1 MEAPHHDALTHQALR
16 GIALMSTES
25 IQPNC
30 SNNAAWNDPSA
41 GMGLRLL
48 ALLGS
53 VVLTLFN
60 PQVRIDRRGFA
71 IGLVGWLLAAA
82 AAYALMD
89 PIADAAWISDSAI
102 LVIAKIYGWAAGLW
116 SIGVTVLCA
125 RRAHDCGFR
134 APGHC
139 CSLQPGSISSFCLH
153 ASACRGAQR
162 AWHGPGPMMRP
173 NFFTARIKRSAG
185 TNNHPN
191 EGRCGKIAH
200 CTSFFLFERQT
211 QWLMQSARA
220 CW

>member
-1 MEAPHHDALTHQALR
+1 METPHHDALTHQALR

-125 RRAHDCGFR
+125 RRAHDFGLSGAWALLLSAAGVNILFLLACLCLPGRPEGLAWPR
-134 APGHC
+134 ADDAAELFHGTH
-139 CSLQPGSISSFCLH
+139 QTV
-153 ASACRGAQR
+153 CR
-162 AWHGPGPMMRP
+162 
-173 NFFTARIKRSAG
+173 
-185 TNNHPN
+185 N
-191 EGRCGKIAH
+191 E
-200 CTSFFLFERQT
+200 
-211 QWLMQSARA
+211 
-220 CW
+220 

>member
-102 LVIAKIYGWAAGLW
+102 W
-116 SIGVTVLCA
+116 
-125 RRAHDCGFR
+125 
-134 APGHC
+134 
-139 CSLQPGSISSFCLH
+139 
-153 ASACRGAQR
+153 
-162 AWHGPGPMMRP
+162 
-173 NFFTARIKRSAG
+173 
-185 TNNHPN
+185 
-191 EGRCGKIAH
+191 
-200 CTSFFLFERQT
+200 
-211 QWLMQSARA
+211 
-220 CW
+220 

>member
-89 PIADAAWISDSAI
+89 PRQCDFGDCQDLRLGSGPVEHRRNRALCKKSARFWAFGRLGTAA
-102 LVIAKIYGWAAGLW
+102 
-116 SIGVTVLCA
+116 LCS
-125 RRAHDCGFR
+125 RGQY
-134 APGHC
+134 
-139 CSLQPGSISSFCLH
+139 SL
-153 ASACRGAQR
+153 SACMPLPAGASR
-162 AWHGPGPMMRP
+162 GPGM
-173 NFFTARIKRSAG
+173 AQ
-185 TNNHPN
+185 
-191 EGRCGKIAH
+191 GR
-200 CTSFFLFERQT
+200 
-211 QWLMQSARA
+211 
-220 CW
+220 

>member
-102 LVIAKIYGWAAGLW
+102 LVIAKIYGSGPLEHRRNRALCKKSARFWAFGRLGTAA
-116 SIGVTVLCA
+116 LCS
-125 RRAHDCGFR
+125 RGQY
-134 APGHC
+134 P
-139 CSLQPGSISSFCLH
+139 L
-153 ASACRGAQR
+153 SAC
-162 AWHGPGPMMRP
+162 MSL
-173 NFFTARIKRSAG
+173 SAG
-185 TNNHPN
+185 ASRGPSM
-191 EGRCGKIAH
+191 A
-200 CTSFFLFERQT
+200 
-211 QWLMQSARA
+211 QSR
-220 CW
+220 

>member
-30 SNNAAWNDPSA
+30 SNNSAWNDPSA

-102 LVIAKIYGWAAGLW
+102 LVIAKTL
-116 SIGVTVLCA
+116 
-125 RRAHDCGFR
+125 
-134 APGHC
+134 
-139 CSLQPGSISSFCLH
+139 SLIHISEPTRLQLSRMPS
-153 ASACRGAQR
+153 SA
-162 AWHGPGPMMRP
+162 
-173 NFFTARIKRSAG
+173 
-185 TNNHPN
+185 
-191 EGRCGKIAH
+191 
-200 CTSFFLFERQT
+200 
-211 QWLMQSARA
+211 
-220 CW
+220 

>member
-82 AAYALMD
+82 AAD
-89 PIADAAWISDSAI
+89 GSD
-102 LVIAKIYGWAAGLW
+102 
-116 SIGVTVLCA
+116 
-125 RRAHDCGFR
+125 R
-134 APGHC
+134 
-139 CSLQPGSISSFCLH
+139 
-153 ASACRGAQR
+153 
-162 AWHGPGPMMRP
+162 
-173 NFFTARIKRSAG
+173 
-185 TNNHPN
+185 
-191 EGRCGKIAH
+191 
-200 CTSFFLFERQT
+200 
-211 QWLMQSARA
+211 
-220 CW
+220 

>member
-125 RRAHDCGFR
+125 RRAHVLGFR

-153 ASACRGAQR
+153 ASVCRGVQR

-173 NFFTARIKRSAG
+173 NFSTARIKRSAE

-200 CTSFFLFERQT
+200 CTRYFYLRDK
-211 QWLMQSARA
+211 RNG
-220 CW
+220 

>member
-89 PIADAAWISDSAI
+89 SIADAAWISDSAI

-125 RRAHDCGFR
+125 RRAHDFGLSGAWALLLSAAGVNILFLLACLCLPGRPEGLAWPR
-134 APGHC
+134 ADDAAELFHGTH
-139 CSLQPGSISSFCLH
+139 QTV
-153 ASACRGAQR
+153 CR
-162 AWHGPGPMMRP
+162 
-173 NFFTARIKRSAG
+173 
-185 TNNHPN
+185 N
-191 EGRCGKIAH
+191 E
-200 CTSFFLFERQT
+200 
-211 QWLMQSARA
+211 
-220 CW
+220 

>member
-116 SIGVTVLCA
+116 RT
-125 RRAHDCGFR
+125 
-134 APGHC
+134 
-139 CSLQPGSISSFCLH
+139 
-153 ASACRGAQR
+153 
-162 AWHGPGPMMRP
+162 
-173 NFFTARIKRSAG
+173 
-185 TNNHPN
+185 
-191 EGRCGKIAH
+191 
-200 CTSFFLFERQT
+200 
-211 QWLMQSARA
+211 
-220 CW
+220 

>member
-30 SNNAAWNDPSA
+30 SNNSAWNDPSA

-125 RRAHDCGFR
+125 RRAHDLGSR
-134 APGHC
+134 GPGHC
-139 CSLQPGSISSFCLH
+139 CSLQPVSISSFLLACLCLPGRPEGLAWPRADDAAELFH
-153 ASACRGAQR
+153 GTHQTVCR
-162 AWHGPGPMMRP
+162 
-173 NFFTARIKRSAG
+173 
-185 TNNHPN
+185 N
-191 EGRCGKIAH
+191 E
-200 CTSFFLFERQT
+200 
-211 QWLMQSARA
+211 
-220 CW
+220 

>member
-53 VVLTLFN
+53 
-60 PQVRIDRRGFA
+60 A

-125 RRAHDCGFR
+125 RRAHDFGLSGAWALLLSAAGVNILFLLACLCLPGRPEGLAWPR
-134 APGHC
+134 ADDAAELFHGTH
-139 CSLQPGSISSFCLH
+139 QTV
-153 ASACRGAQR
+153 CR
-162 AWHGPGPMMRP
+162 
-173 NFFTARIKRSAG
+173 
-185 TNNHPN
+185 N
-191 EGRCGKIAH
+191 E
-200 CTSFFLFERQT
+200 
-211 QWLMQSARA
+211 
-220 CW
+220 

>member
-125 RRAHDCGFR
+125 RRAHDFGLSG
-134 APGHC
+134 AWA
-139 CSLQPGSISSFCLH
+139 LLL
-153 ASACRGAQR
+153 SACRGAQR

-200 CTSFFLFERQT
+200 CTRYFLFERQT